1 MFKEPYFSGLAIFF
15 LNAPSHRRNGLF
27 EPINRF
33 RFVGKG
39 EFSQLFL
46 IENCLVNVKLPDA
59 RTGEINTGTYLITM
73 SDVVLNCQKRRKG
86 DLLTVDN

>member
-1 MFKEPYFSGLAIFF
+1 M
-15 LNAPSHRRNGLF
+15 NAPSHRRNGLF
-27 EPINRF
+27 EPISRF
-33 RFVGKG
+33 RFVGKD

-59 RTGEINTGTYLITM
+59 RIGEINTGGTYLITM

-86 DLLTVDN
+86 DLLIVDN